1 MKLELNEQQIEW
13 FNERLNSISLF
24 MTAHPECFDGSEMDD
39 RLDDVEEMISFIR
52 EYSKPK

>member
-1 MKLELNEQQIEW
+1 MKLELNEEQIEF

-24 MTAHPECFDGSEMDD
+24 LMAHPDCEYGSEMDD

-52 EYSKPK
+52 EYAK